1 MQHLSYESTSFTK
14 TSVPIHSKTSV
25 RGLKE
30 VTLSFQG
37 FYSILANTLPT
48 VSIVGKVF
56 ARVLNER
63 VKVMMVDKVMDE
75 QGGFRSGRDAVTKSS
90 QSSKLWRILCI
101 WGRRMTM

>member
-14 TSVPIHSKTSV
+14 TSVPIHSETSV
-25 RGLKE
+25 QVLKE

-63 VKVMMVDKVMDE
+63 VKIMTVDKVMDE
-75 QGGFRSGRDAVTKSS
+75 QGGFRSGRGCSDQIFAVK
-90 QSSKLWRILCI
+90 QIVENFVHLGKAYE
-101 WGRRMTM
+101 